1 MDSAHP
7 MTRPIGITIVA
18 IVFVIGLILNIA
30 VGTDLLGLTDG
41 TPASERGELAVPVGA
56 VLLMSGVLELVAAYG
71 LWTLRP
77 WGWTL
82 AVVLMA
88 AAFVKNILQYLNDNS
103 LLVAMVVS
111 AIVPALIL
119 WYLFR
124 PHVRSA
130 FRRG

>member
-1 MDSAHP
+1 VDPAHP
-7 MTRPIGITIVA
+7 MTRPMGITIVA

-30 VGTDLLGLTDG
+30 VATDLLGLTG
-41 TPASERGELAVPVGA
+41 GIPASERGELAVPVGA
-56 VLLMSGVLELVAAYG
+56 VLLISGVLELVAAYG

-103 LLVAMVVS
+103 LLIAMIVS
-111 AIVPALIL
+111 AIIPALIL